1 MSTGSGQTLGEASS
15 GTAGGEQPLI
25 LRLLLARGALH
36 EKQLRDVQRAQM
48 QFTDSLE
55 EALVRSGL
63 VADDV
68 VAEAYADYL
77 SIPLVE
83 SREDL
88 AERCRSV
95 SALMPEGL
103 CHRRRVVPMAC
114 EDGVLELACLNPAD
128 LGGQE
133 EIRVVTGLLIEPH
146 AAPLGVIDELL
157 HGLFGARDIVA
168 EIAGEDDEEDAE
180 PEFTH
185 DDSGME
191 QEEVVDLERPVAP
204 GKDGQIIRIVN
215 LLLANA
221 IRGGASDI
229 HLEPYEESVRV
240 RYRVDGKMAE
250 VTPPPRALFIQT
262 ISRLKVLSKMDIAE
276 RRVPQDG
283 AISSRL
289 GEKRI
294 DFRVSTVPTV
304 YGEKMVLRIL
314 AKEATP
320 DDLTKL
326 GFSEAQS
333 AAFEEAANA
342 PHGLMFVTGPT
353 GSGKSTTLYTCLNL
367 INRPTQNIV
376 TVEDPVEYRF
386 EGLNQS
392 QVHAEVGMTF
402 GKALRAFLRQDP
414 DVIMLGEVRDQETA
428 DICLRAALTGHLV
441 LSTLHTNDSLQ
452 AVNRLVDMG
461 IEPFLLGPALRLV
474 QAQRLARKLC
484 PECRVAYDV
493 SAEIAERY
501 AIDPKITLYR
511 AGQGACERCRGAG
524 YKGRVGIF
532 EVVSVN
538 EPMSELIMRAA
549 PLADLYALGRASG
562 IKFLADSARDKVLAG
577 ITSIEEVADFL
588 RPAEAA

>member
-1 MSTGSGQTLGEASS
+1 MSSVARD
-15 GTAGGEQPLI
+15 QPLI
-25 LRLLLARGALH
+25 LRLLISRGALH

-55 EALVRSGL
+55 EALVRSNL
-63 VADDV
+63 VPDTV

-77 SIPLVE
+77 SVPLVE
-83 SREDL
+83 PSEDL
-88 AERCRSV
+88 VERCKAV
-95 SALMPEGL
+95 SGLVSEGV
-103 CHRRRVVPMAC
+103 CHRRRVVPLHC

-128 LGGQE
+128 LAGQE
-133 EIRVVTGLLIEPH
+133 EVQVVTGMLIEPR
-146 AAPLGVIDELL
+146 AAPLSLIDELL
-157 HGLFGARDIVA
+157 HGLFGARDIVREMAA
-168 EIAGEDDEEDAE
+168 EEDGDGEGEDGDVSSLPE
-180 PEFTH
+180 PME
-185 DDSGME
+185 E
-191 QEEVVDLERPVAP
+191 QEEITDLERPVAP

-250 VTPPPRALFIQT
+250 VTPPPRPLFLPT

-283 AISSRL
+283 AISARL
-289 GEKRI
+289 GDVRI

-326 GFSEAQS
+326 GFSRAQ
-333 AAFEEAANA
+333 AKAFEDAANA

-367 INRPTQNIV
+367 INRPDQNIV

-386 EGLNQS
+386 DGLNQS
-392 QVHAEVGMTF
+392 QVHSEVGMTF
-402 GKALRAFLRQDP
+402 SKALRAFLRQDP

-452 AVNRLVDMG
+452 AINRLVDMG

-493 SAEIAERY
+493 SAEVGDQYSIPAGTE
-501 AIDPKITLYR
+501 LYR
-511 AGQGACERCRGAG
+511 AGPGTCERCRGVG

-532 EVVSVN
+532 EVIAVN
-538 EPMSELIMRAA
+538 EAMAEMIMRAA
-549 PLADLYALGRASG
+549 PLSELYSVGHEMG
-562 IKFLADSARDKVLAG
+562 YEFLSDNARQKVLDGA
-577 ITSIEEVADFL
+577 TSIEEVADFL
-588 RPAEAA
+588 RPVEDAA